1 MLQYLNELVV
11 ESKIIED
18 VPINVSLIE
27 KNITAVVGNELLT
40 KKFIDG
46 LILQII
52 TFHSYDDVRLVLLT
66 DDMCKSEWS
75 FMKKIPHIWNENK
88 TMRFYGDNS
97 DDVKQITNYLN
108 EEFKFRC
115 DKFDEDDKNNYLSFQ
130 PYYIIIVDSLKI
142 VRTND
147 FIKKLLEQK
156 QNLGFSI
163 LIKNDKLSNLPNE
176 CSTFI
181 NIDKQTSGI
190 FENELVSDK
199 QKEFNANIDEDID
212 LETCALFLSR
222 IPIEFKNSKMM
233 LPNSMGFLEMYNV
246 GMIEQL
252 NILNRWKKNDPTAS
266 LEAPVGVDENGQLFK
281 LDLHE
286 KASGPHGLI
295 AGMTGSGKSEFI
307 ITYILSMAINYHPDE
322 VQFVLI
328 DYKGGGLAGAFE
340 NKDTGVKLPHLIG
353 TITNLDNSEMNRS
366 LASIQSELKRRQKIF
381 NEARDRLNESTIDIY
396 KYQKFYREGKV
407 QNPVSHLFII
417 SDEFAELKAQKP
429 EFMDQLISTA
439 RIGRSLGVHLILAT
453 QKPSGVVDDQIWS
466 NSKFRVC
473 LKVQDKSDSMDM
485 IKCPDAAG
493 LKNVGRFYLDSLF
506 PASDDLEFI
515 FHLKKH
521 AKTFNEKLF
530 VFGVQLHFWQDHY
543 LKTFHRIVFGDDHRG
558 SYFDYAK
565 YDKWCLYDCNS
576 QKICTGSLN
585 SNRLDFDFSHIDSVI
600 SKIYNWFYCL
610 VARFLYPFLIK
621 KYYSTGNFFKIDAS
635 CTDLLLQTYKSIAI
649 EKGLNIMNI
658 NLTSELINKSIDTV
672 VGAHAILSSL
682 PFITLSDIE
691 KLNAKKAYKQMQ
703 KNLIKKI
710 KEYDWDL
717 LNDDTL
723 HRTDKLRPN

>member
-493 LKNVGRFYLDSLF
+493 LKNVGRFYLQVGYNEFFGLGQSAWAGTQYRKAEKIKKKIDTSINFINNIGSIIKSINDEKNDFQSESYGEELPNIVKF
-506 PASDDLEFI
+506 FFDLGMKENIYSNKLWLDKIPQFIKIDDL
-515 FHLKKH
+515 
-521 AKTFNEKLF
+521 
-530 VFGVQLHFWQDHY
+530 G
-543 LKTFHRIVFGDDHRG
+543 
-558 SYFDYAK
+558 
-565 YDKWCLYDCNS
+565 
-576 QKICTGSLN
+576 
-585 SNRLDFDFSHIDSVI
+585 
-600 SKIYNWFYCL
+600 
-610 VARFLYPFLIK
+610 K
-621 KYYSTGNFFKIDAS
+621 KYNYKTEKFVLNPIIGEIDIPKRQQQSILNLQLSSNGNTIIYGSAGSGKELLFSTIIYSTI
-635 CTDLLLQTYKSIAI
+635 
-649 EKGLNIMNI
+649 I
-658 NLTSELINKSIDTV
+658 N
-672 VGAHAILSSL
+672 
-682 PFITLSDIE
+682 
-691 KLNAKKAYKQMQ
+691 
-703 KNLIKKI
+703 
-710 KEYDWDL
+710 
-717 LNDDTL
+717 
-723 HRTDKLRPN
+723 